1 MLTSPPFGHAPDVTH
16 HLPHLVMMLAP
27 LAVFAGIFG
36 VQWRLSCEQR
46 LPVTLWA
53 MLGATVGSGAV
64 HGAMTPHHA
73 HEAALLGW
81 AMALMCLA
89 QLSWAVWLLFAPTV
103 RLVELGVLGN
113 LGIVVLWA
121 WTRLVGIP
129 FGIAGGLRQRIGP
142 WDLTCTLLEVSGVLL
157 GLAWFADVRLP
168 VARYARLRSSPS
180 M

>member
-1 MLTSPPFGHAPDVTH
+1 
-16 HLPHLVMMLAP
+16 MMLVP

-36 VQWRLSCEQR
+36 VQWRLSSEQR
-46 LPVTLWA
+46 LPATLWA
-53 MLGATVGSGAV
+53 MLGGTLVSGTV
-64 HGAMTPHHA
+64 HGAMTAHHA

-89 QLSWAVWLLFAPTV
+89 QLTWAVWLLFDPSV
-103 RLVELGVLGN
+103 RLVEVGVLGN

-142 WDLTCTLLEVSGVLL
+142 WDLTCTLLEATSVLL
-157 GLAWFADVRLP
+157 GLAWLAGLRLSLP
-168 VARYARLRSSPS
+168 RYARLRSSPS